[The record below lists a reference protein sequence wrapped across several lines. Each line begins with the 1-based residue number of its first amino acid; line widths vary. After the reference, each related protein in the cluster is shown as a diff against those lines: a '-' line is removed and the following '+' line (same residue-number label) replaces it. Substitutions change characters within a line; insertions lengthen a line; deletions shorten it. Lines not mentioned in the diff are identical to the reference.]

1 METIVVAVLV
11 LYIVIS
17 AIGIVIGIDLKKW
30 SSWSFVIYGFLSGFL
45 VGCLLV
51 DLKSGLLGGLLFAF
65 IVLYGGAMV
74 RWQRERFK

>member
-1 METIVVAVLV
+1 METIAVFVLLV
-11 LYIVIS
+11 YLVIS
-17 AIGIVIGIDLKKW
+17 AIGMIIGIDLKKW
-30 SSWSFVIYGFLSGFL
+30 SSWLFGIYGFLSGFL
-45 VGCLLV
+45 VGFLLV